1 MKDTPLN
8 KATTGAS
15 QIRCQ
20 ENHLTPEDTCNS
32 LTDKMSTSLV
42 PQRLL
47 DNQAGVDLQ
56 RDEDDIALREDV
68 EQQGRD
74 LTAEEKIFLEEF
86 PNFKGELERA
96 IRKYRDLADHIDKIH
111 TTFTKTNV
119 VTNSI
124 SVVSGAMSILG
135 LALAPATAGGSLIFS
150 AVGSGLGTVAG
161 VTSTVTSIVKYIHNR
176 EVQARVSSQEST
188 CDQNVK
194 EDIKKVFDL
203 LMMGKSLYDY
213 ERNIEDIQK
222 NLRAFQIA
230 RAHPHLATAA
240 KRLLTTGQV
249 SAQKSRQVKKAFGGT
264 VLAMT
269 KSSRLLNSAMFGFS
283 LGMDLNTLRKDLG
296 ELKEGAKTELAEE
309 LRARA
314 SKLERKLTELTQLY
328 ESLQQKLC
336 HQSGRRK
343 HRFLVN
349 IGRKPQE
356 LNVKSSGIQSL
367 QCARPRETRER
378 KKTLLGLL
386 MNH

>member
-1 MKDTPLN
+1 MFLLFMEPAVPN
-8 KATTGAS
+8 
-15 QIRCQ
+15 
-20 ENHLTPEDTCNS
+20 NS
-32 LTDKMSTSLV
+32 LGLSRARPEVLEELGRCREVQSQEGHEHLGTTRASEFGFPIWEIEAKIFISLIH
-42 PQRLL
+42 
-47 DNQAGVDLQ
+47 

-86 PNFKGELERA
+86 PYFKGELERA
-96 IRKYRDLADHIDKIH
+96 IRKYRALADHIDKIH

-176 EVQARVSSQEST
+176 EVQAQVSSQEST
-188 CDQNVK
+188 CDQNIK
-194 EDIKKVFDL
+194 EDIKKVSDL

-213 ERNIEDIQK
+213 ERNIEDIKK

-249 SAQKSRQVKKAFGGT
+249 SARKSRQVQKAFGGT
-264 VLAMT
+264 VLVMT

-283 LGMDLNTLRKDLG
+283 LGMDLNTLRKDWG

-328 ESLQQKLC
+328 ESLQQKGG
-336 HQSGRRK
+336 SRK
-343 HRFLVN
+343 N
-349 IGRKPQE
+349 
-356 LNVKSSGIQSL
+356 
-367 QCARPRETRER
+367 
-378 KKTLLGLL
+378 
-386 MNH
+386 

>member
-15 QIRCQ
+15 QRRCQ

-47 DNQAGVDLQ
+47 DDQAGVDLQ
-56 RDEDDIALREDV
+56 RDKDDIALREDV

-86 PNFKGELERA
+86 PNFKGELERV

-176 EVQARVSSQEST
+176 EVQAQVSSQEST
-188 CDQNVK
+188 CDQNIK
-194 EDIKKVFDL
+194 EDIKKVSDL

-213 ERNIEDIQK
+213 ERNIEDIKK

-249 SAQKSRQVKKAFGGT
+249 SARKSRQVQKAFGGT
-264 VLAMT
+264 VLVMT

-283 LGMDLNTLRKDLG
+283 LGMDLNTLRKDWG

-314 SKLERKLTELTQLY
+314 SKLERELTELTQLY
-328 ESLQQKLC
+328 ESLQQKGG
-336 HQSGRRK
+336 SRK
-343 HRFLVN
+343 N
-349 IGRKPQE
+349 
-356 LNVKSSGIQSL
+356 
-367 QCARPRETRER
+367 
-378 KKTLLGLL
+378 
-386 MNH
+386 